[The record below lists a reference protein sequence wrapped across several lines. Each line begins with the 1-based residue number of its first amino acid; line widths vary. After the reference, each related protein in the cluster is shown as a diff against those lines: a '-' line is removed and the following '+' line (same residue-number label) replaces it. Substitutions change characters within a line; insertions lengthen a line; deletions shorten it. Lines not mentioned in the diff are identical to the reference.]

1 MFARLC
7 LMNSRALTRSLDST
21 WSVYVIA
28 MLISVFLSCWLSLHE
43 NIINPDGICYLQSAA
58 DISVAGLKAA
68 SQLCDQAKWP
78 FYSVLIHS
86 VAHGTHLTYLASA
99 YLLDG
104 ALSIA
109 SVLSFIYLVRLLG
122 GTLRTL
128 WLAAFV
134 ILFAHEFDSIREY
147 IVRDHGFWA
156 FYLIAM
162 IFLIEYFRQ
171 PRILVALLWSASM
184 VTATLFRIEG
194 ALFLLFVP
202 FAAWSDTRR
211 SWTQRAREF
220 TQLNLFLLMIVSGLV
235 VMTVLSHQ
243 QTAVPLGRVSE
254 LEAQLLF
261 GLTTLSQHFHGAAA
275 ALAQH
280 VLNPNAAQD
289 AGVVLFLLLIIWYCY
304 SLVANISFI
313 YAFLAVYAWS
323 RNLLRLDKSAQ
334 IVLFSYIFI
343 NVVVTSIYLA
353 ENIFISKRYLIALSL
368 VFMLWVPFA
377 LDKLLQE
384 KKQRVVLCAA
394 VAVLLFLNAAGTLFH
409 FGYSKD
415 YILQAGNWLDQ
426 NVPRQASLYSNDEL
440 VMYYSNHFGNEIF
453 QAARADADLAAIAAG
468 QWKHYDYLALR
479 INKPQTQTISLLK
492 ELNSQPLRVFA
503 NRRGDEVVIYKIVH

>member
-7 LMNSRALTRSLDST
+7 LMNSRASTRSLDSA

-58 DISVAGLKAA
+58 DISLAGLKAA

-86 VAHGTHLTYLASA
+86 VTRATHLTYIASA

-104 ALSIA
+104 MLSIT

-122 GTLRTL
+122 GSLRTL
-128 WLAAFV
+128 WLAAMV

-156 FYLIAM
+156 FYLIGI

-171 PRILVALLWSASM
+171 PRILAALLWSASM
-184 VTATLFRIEG
+184 VMATLFRVEG
-194 ALFLLFVP
+194 ALFLLFIP
-202 FAAWSDTRR
+202 FAAWFDVRR
-211 SWTQRAREF
+211 SLLQRAREF
-220 TQLNLFLLMIVSGLV
+220 TQLNLFLLMIKAALII
-235 VMTVLSHQ
+235 TQLSL
-243 QTAVPLGRVSE
+243 PLGRISE

-261 GLTTLSQHFHGAAA
+261 GVTTLSQHFHLAAA

-289 AGVVLFLLLIIWYCY
+289 AGVVLFLLLIIWYFY
-304 SLVANISFI
+304 SLVVNLSFI
-313 YAFLAVYAWS
+313 YAFLVVYAWS
-323 RNLLRLDKSAQ
+323 RKLLRLDKSAQ
-334 IVLFSYIFI
+334 MVLFSYIFI
-343 NVVVTSIYLA
+343 NLVVTAVYLA
-353 ENIFISKRYLIALSL
+353 ENIFISKRYLIALTL

-384 KKQRVVLCAA
+384 KKQRLVLCSA
-394 VAVLLFLNAAGTLFH
+394 VGILLLLNAIGTLFH
-409 FGYSKD
+409 FGYSKN
-415 YILQAGNWLDQ
+415 YILEAGDWLDQ
-426 NVPRQASLYSNDEL
+426 NVPRQAALYSNDEL
-440 VMYYSNHFGNEIF
+440 VMYYSKHFGNDIF
-453 QAARADADLAAIAAG
+453 RQARANTDLAVIAEG

-479 INKPQTQTISLLK
+479 INKPQAQNISLLK
-492 ELNSQPLRVFA
+492 ELNSPPLQVFA

>member
-1 MFARLC
+1 
-7 LMNSRALTRSLDST
+7 MNSRALTRSLDST

-28 MLISVFLSCWLSLHE
+28 MLMSVFLSCWLSLHE

-58 DISVAGLKAA
+58 DISIAGLKAA

-78 FYSVLIHS
+78 FYSVLIHN
-86 VAHGTHLTYLASA
+86 VAYATHLSYLASA

-104 ALSIA
+104 LLSIT

-122 GTLRTL
+122 GSLRTL
-128 WLAAFV
+128 WLAAIV

-156 FYLIAM
+156 FYLTAM
-162 IFLIEYFRQ
+162 ILLIQYFRH
-171 PRILVALLWSASM
+171 PRLWVALLWSSSM
-184 VTATLFRIEG
+184 IMATLFRIEG

-202 FAAWSDTRR
+202 FAAWFDGRR
-211 SWTQRAREF
+211 SLTQRAREF
-220 TQLNLFLLMIVSGLV
+220 TELNVFLLMIAAAVIVMMQISGQH
-235 VMTVLSHQ
+235 TFIPLS
-243 QTAVPLGRVSE
+243 RVSE

-261 GLTTLSQHFHGAAA
+261 GLTTLSEHFHIAAS

-289 AGVVLFLLLIIWYCY
+289 AGLVLFLLLIIWYFY
-304 SLVANISFI
+304 SLVANLSFI
-313 YAFLAVYAWS
+313 YAFLVMYAWS
-323 RNLLRLDKSAQ
+323 RKILRLDKSAQ
-334 IVLFSYIFI
+334 IVLYSYILI
-343 NVVVTSIYLA
+343 NMIVTAAYLA

-384 KKQRVVLCAA
+384 RKQRLVLCAA
-394 VAVLLFLNAAGTLFH
+394 VGVLLIMNAISTLFH
-409 FGYSKD
+409 FGYSKN
-415 YILQAGNWLDQ
+415 YIREAGDWLDH
-426 NVPRQASLYSNDEL
+426 NIPSQAALYSNDEL
-440 VMYYSNHFGNEIF
+440 VMYYSNHFGNDIF
-453 QAARADADLAAIAAG
+453 QQARSNTDLSAIAEG

-479 INKPQTQTISLLK
+479 INKPQTVSVSLLK
-492 ELNSQPLRVFA
+492 EMNNPPLRVFA
-503 NRRGDEVVIYKIVH
+503 NRRGDEVVIYKVAH

>member
-1 MFARLC
+1 
-7 LMNSRALTRSLDST
+7 
-21 WSVYVIA
+21 
-28 MLISVFLSCWLSLHE
+28 
-43 NIINPDGICYLQSAA
+43 
-58 DISVAGLKAA
+58 
-68 SQLCDQAKWP
+68 
-78 FYSVLIHS
+78 
-86 VAHGTHLTYLASA
+86 
-99 YLLDG
+99 
-104 ALSIA
+104 
-109 SVLSFIYLVRLLG
+109 
-122 GTLRTL
+122 
-128 WLAAFV
+128 
-134 ILFAHEFDSIREY
+134 
-147 IVRDHGFWA
+147 
-156 FYLIAM
+156 
-162 IFLIEYFRQ
+162 
-171 PRILVALLWSASM
+171 
-184 VTATLFRIEG
+184 
-194 ALFLLFVP
+194 
-202 FAAWSDTRR
+202 
-211 SWTQRAREF
+211 
-220 TQLNLFLLMIVSGLV
+220 
-235 VMTVLSHQ
+235 
-243 QTAVPLGRVSE
+243 
-254 LEAQLLF
+254 
-261 GLTTLSQHFHGAAA
+261 
-275 ALAQH
+275 
-280 VLNPNAAQD
+280 
-289 AGVVLFLLLIIWYCY
+289 
-304 SLVANISFI
+304 
-313 YAFLAVYAWS
+313 VYAWS